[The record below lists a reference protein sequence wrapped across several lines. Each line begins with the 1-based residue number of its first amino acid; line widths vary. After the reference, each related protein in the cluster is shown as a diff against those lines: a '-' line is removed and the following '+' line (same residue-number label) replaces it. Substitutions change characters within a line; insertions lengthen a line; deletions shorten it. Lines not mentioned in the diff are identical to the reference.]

1 MIYLVL
7 LKMTDTFAKMLVVPA
22 DAGTQRLASNV
33 AGSPVLETSAF
44 ALVFPL
50 TRERRQAG
58 TFR

>member
-7 LKMTDTFAKMLVVPA
+7 FKMTDTFAKVLVVPA

-44 ALVFPL
+44 ALVFPRS
-50 TRERRQAG
+50 RE
-58 TFR
+58 